1 MVIRRDR
8 SDVYKEL
15 EKIKKMINNI
25 EVVQEEEKPKPV
37 RKEKPKT
44 NIYDAAKFFFIV
56 SLVFIVAIAYTTGST
71 GTIILSLLGSFFF
84 LPLGVIIGWILL
96 DPFMR
101 AKALRTIRK
110 KNYGLVFLTG
120 RGKNIITKVKN
131 FDDDLIWIGKD
142 KCWHISPSEVKNLNK
157 YDEKYGISDENI
169 SYFSGVPCIF
179 LDIDSMKPLK
189 FYKEKTPISP
199 EEAGSALMGWT
210 VNQLAKGMFFKR
222 TMELIFIIILFL
234 AAAAAFFSYSVNTSI
249 HDEIVPL
256 LKEISSHV
264 STNATVVG

>member
-1 MVIRRDR
+1 MRK
-8 SDVYKEL
+8 DVYKDL
-15 EKIKKMINNI
+15 ERIKKLINNI
-25 EVVQEEEKPKPV
+25 EVEEEKPIVYK
-37 RKEKPKT
+37 KEKPKL
-44 NIYDAAKFFFIV
+44 NIYDLFKFLFLLSV
-56 SLVFIVAIAYTTGST
+56 VFLIGISFQLGGAGIL
-71 GTIILSLLGSFFF
+71 ILSLLGSFFF
-84 LPLGVIIGWILL
+84 LPIGVIIGWIFL

-101 AKALRTIRK
+101 AKALRTLTK

-131 FDDDLIWIGKD
+131 FNDDLIWIGKD

-157 YDEKYGISDENI
+157 YEESYSINDENI
-169 SYFSGVPCIF
+169 SYFSGVPCLF

-222 TMELIFIIILFL
+222 TMEIIFILILMI
-234 AAAAAFFSYSVNTSI
+234 AIGAAFFAYSSNNLLHKEVI
-249 HDEIVPL
+249 PL
-256 LKEISSHV
+256 LQKISSKI
-264 STNATVVG
+264 STNVTVVG